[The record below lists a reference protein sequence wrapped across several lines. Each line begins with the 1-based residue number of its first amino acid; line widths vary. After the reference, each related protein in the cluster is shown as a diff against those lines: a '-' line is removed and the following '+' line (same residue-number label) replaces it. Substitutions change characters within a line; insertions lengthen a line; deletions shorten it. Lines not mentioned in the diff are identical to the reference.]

1 MAIVRTFTLTLTLLA
16 VGTSSLLAQARAAE
30 HWVPTW
36 TTAVVARA
44 PTQPPPAAAGPAPA
58 ATAGAPPIVQAP
70 AGPPPVTPNNQTL
83 RQIVRTSIAG
93 TRARVVFANTFGTA
107 ALNIGGAS
115 IALRDKESGIVPA
128 SVRKLTVNGS
138 AAFRVP
144 AGGVMLSDPVNLSV
158 PAFADLAI
166 DVFVPED
173 LGSGSSP
180 ITFHNGANQTSY
192 VSAVGNHVGQAAFQP
207 EAMTRSWFLLSR
219 VEVIAAARTIAV
231 AAFGDSITDGTRST
245 PDTNNRWPDHLARRL
260 ASQGGAVALMNVA
273 IAGNRVLSEGV
284 APVGFG
290 GNAGI
295 NALAR
300 FDRDVL
306 ALPGVT
312 HVIVMEG
319 INDIGTSGQNGIVA
333 TAADLIAAHKQMIDR
348 AHERGL
354 KVYGATLTPFEG
366 AAYFT
371 AEGEEKRKALNQ
383 WIRTGGAYDGVIDF
397 DVVVRDRSAL
407 GRINAAFDSGD
418 HLHPNDAGY
427 KAMGESIDL
436 ALFKPS
442 GS

>member
-1 MAIVRTFTLTLTLLA
+1 MQAMRRTLITLGVLALT
-16 VGTSSLLAQARAAE
+16 TSSAPAQTKATD
-30 HWVPTW
+30 HWVATW
-36 TTAVVARA
+36 ATAVVARA
-44 PTQPPPAAAGPAPA
+44 PMLPPAAPAAPAPA

-70 AGPPPVTPNNQTL
+70 PGPPPITPNNQTL
-83 RQIVRTSIAG
+83 RQIVRTSVAG

-115 IALRDKESGIVPA
+115 IALRDKESAIVAA
-128 SVRKLTVNGS
+128 SLRKLTVNGS

-144 AGGVMLSDPVNLSV
+144 AGGLILSDPVDLSV
-158 PAFADLAI
+158 PAFADLAV
-166 DVFVPED
+166 DLFLPGD

-180 ITFHNGANQTSY
+180 ITFHNGANQTNY
-192 VSAVGNHVGQAAFQP
+192 VSATGNHVGEPALQGAAI
-207 EAMTRSWFLLSR
+207 TRSWFLLSR
-219 VEVIAAARTIAV
+219 VEVVAASRASAI

-260 ASQGGAVALMNVA
+260 ASQGGFAMMNVA

-333 TAADLIAAHKQMIDR
+333 TSDDLIAAHKQMIDR
-348 AHERGL
+348 AHQRGL
-354 KVYGATLTPFEG
+354 KIYGATLTPYEG
-366 AAYFT
+366 AAYFSP
-371 AEGEEKRKALNQ
+371 EGEAKRKALNQ
-383 WIRTGGAYDGVIDF
+383 WIRTSRAYDGVIDF
-397 DVVVRDRSAL
+397 DMVVRDASAPA
-407 GRINAAFDSGD
+407 RINPAFDSGD

-436 ALFKPS
+436 ALFRS

>member
-1 MAIVRTFTLTLTLLA
+1 MAIVRMFVLTLTLFALSA
-16 VGTSSLLAQARAAE
+16 SSLLAQAKPTE
-30 HWVPTW
+30 HWVATW
-36 TTAVVARA
+36 ATAVVARS
-44 PTQPPPAAAGPAPA
+44 PMLPPPAPPGPAPT

-70 AGPPPVTPNNQTL
+70 PGPPPITPNNQTL
-83 RQIVRTSIAG
+83 RQIVRSSVAG
-93 TRARVVFANTFGTA
+93 TRVRVVFANTFGTA
-107 ALNIGGAS
+107 PINIGGAS
-115 IALRDKESGIVPA
+115 IGLRDKESAVMPPSI
-128 SVRKLTVNGS
+128 RKLTVNGS
-138 AAFRVP
+138 SAFRVP
-144 AGGVMLSDPVNLSV
+144 AGGLLLSDPVDLSV
-158 PAFADLAI
+158 PALADLAI
-166 DVFVPED
+166 DVFVPGD
-173 LGSGSSP
+173 LGTGSSP

-192 VSAVGNHVGQAAFQP
+192 VSASGNHVGEPGFQAA
-207 EAMTRSWFLLSR
+207 AITRSWFLLSR
-219 VEVIAAARTIAV
+219 VEVVAAPRAGAV

-260 ASQGGAVALMNVA
+260 ASQSGGFAVMNVA

-312 HVIVMEG
+312 HVVVMEG

-333 TAADLIAAHKQMIDR
+333 TADDLIAAHKQMIDR

-354 KVYGATLTPFEG
+354 KIYGATLTPYEG
-366 AAYFT
+366 AAYFSQ
-371 AEGEEKRKALNQ
+371 EGEAKRKALNQ
-383 WIRTGGAYDGVIDF
+383 WIRTSSAYDGVIDF
-397 DVVVRDRSAL
+397 DMVARDPSAPT
-407 GRINAAFDSGD
+407 RINPAFDSGD

-427 KAMGESIDL
+427 KAMGESVDL
-436 ALFKPS
+436 ALFRS

>member
-1 MAIVRTFTLTLTLLA
+1 MAIVRMSVLTLTLFALSA
-16 VGTSSLLAQARAAE
+16 SSLLAQARAAE
-30 HWVPTW
+30 HWVATW

-44 PTQPPPAAAGPAPA
+44 PMLPPPDPPGPAAA

-70 AGPPPVTPNNQTL
+70 PGPPPVTPNNQTL
-83 RQIVRTSIAG
+83 RQIVRTSVAG
-93 TRARVVFANTFGTA
+93 TRVRVVFANTFGTA

-115 IALRDKESGIVPA
+115 LALRDKESAIVPA
-128 SVRKLTVNGS
+128 STRKLTVNGS
-138 AAFRVP
+138 AVFRIP

-166 DVFVPED
+166 DVFVPGD

-180 ITFHNGANQTSY
+180 ITFHNGANQTNY
-192 VSAVGNHVGQAAFQP
+192 VSATGNHVGEPGFQP
-207 EAMTRSWFLLSR
+207 SAMTRSWFLLSR
-219 VEVIAAARTIAV
+219 VEVVAAARATAV

-260 ASQGGAVALMNVA
+260 ASRGGGVAMMNVA

-333 TAADLIAAHKQMIDR
+333 TADDLIAAHKQMIDR
-348 AHERGL
+348 ARQRGL
-354 KVYGATLTPFEG
+354 KIYGATLTPYEG
-366 AAYFT
+366 AAYFSP
-371 AEGEEKRKALNQ
+371 EGEAKRQALNQ
-383 WIRTGGAYDGVIDF
+383 WIRTSGAYDGVIDF
-397 DVVVRDRSAL
+397 DMVVRDPSAPA
-407 GRINAAFDSGD
+407 RINPAFDSGD

-436 ALFKPS
+436 ALFKS
-442 GS
+442 AGT